1 MLTRVKLMSIVCCML
16 CWLISWSQP
25 RDYHLQLFDHKSG
38 IQAGTITALTTDQ
51 QGFLW
56 ILYPRQVQCFN
67 GKKLESF
74 KLPVSSNRLFCD
86 AQNRIWVSS
95 NHHLFLYSTQQ
106 RRFIETGIEGIDS
119 TDYLGD
125 LFQLHNQTASLLT
138 SKGLFQYDEATKKF
152 KASPVRLPIA
162 GPISVRVFASKD
174 GVIYFRKANTL
185 FRYQFSNGRV
195 DSLPDRNA
203 MRIFA
208 LTPDSLLVTTWDNT
222 SYWYHFPTAAVNQ
235 IFLPSGLSSLE
246 SGSFGVRAVGFI
258 RPGTYLFA
266 SREGIFEYNLAAR
279 KLSRPRF
286 FLNGRKI
293 GTNDFANY
301 LHIDAHRFVW
311 LANIDGIGRFSA
323 DRQTIGLIRLR
334 KLDDEKPVGIDN
346 IRKIT
351 EDREGNL
358 WIATGHGLACRNKA
372 SAEWMYFP
380 PDLKATN
387 KLNYP
392 SIRGL
397 VYDGKKLIIA
407 PTDRGIWLMNPTTF
421 QYERPF
427 YANDSVRVLSEQDF
441 YDDLY
446 TLQDGNHL
454 LAGRDGLYLLNGKS
468 YLLSKLDIPPS
479 RENSNYIVQ
488 SPNGIIWIT
497 TQKGLHCL
505 DSNLNYIG
513 EIALPFQDKFI
524 SCTYA
529 LKDNSLL
536 FGCSAGLY
544 TVKLEKGQAVIQ
556 PFSSLFQDI
565 IVTTLYQ
572 DSIGAI
578 WASSEKGIYR
588 YDPANSSLNL
598 FDQSDNVQGFGFNG
612 NSWWRSRDGT
622 LYLGGTNG
630 MNYFHPEKFDISGEE
645 LSVYL
650 RQVRFGSTDSLFH
663 DFNKSL
669 QLQYKDRDLEIE
681 WSAPYYNSPL
691 NVYYRYRLT
700 TEEPWKEIGNSNL
713 VRISSLS
720 PGHYQF
726 ELEASLNKVNWIK
739 AQQVFSFSIHEP
751 FWLSIWFITSVLAVA
766 VFLVWLLLHN
776 RNKKLEA
783 KQEELEAQ
791 QAIHFFATS
800 MNEYAAVD
808 PMLWD
813 VARNCIGQLK
823 FEDCVI
829 YLLDEERNVLIQK
842 AAYGPKSGLG
852 NQILSPIEIPVGS
865 GITGAVAAS
874 GLAEIISDTSKDNR
888 YIPDDKHRLSELTVP
903 IIADGKV
910 LGVIDSEH
918 SKKGFFTQKHLSI
931 LTTIAS
937 LCANKIIKAR
947 AEQERQLAEK
957 TLMDTRKKMAD
968 IEMQALRAQMNPHFI
983 FNCLN
988 SINRYI
994 VKSDQV
1000 TASLYLTR
1008 FAKLIRLILDNS
1020 NNRSI
1025 TLSNELEALQLYL
1038 EMESIR
1044 FEKQFNYQ
1052 ICLAEGLQPDTI
1064 YVPPLIIQ
1072 PYVENAIWHGLL
1084 HLDKPGELK
1093 IELRLTGSNLLEC
1106 CIEDNGI
1113 GREKAAVLKSKSAA
1127 TKKSLGMRLTEDRL
1141 ALLNKEEGVQASVE
1155 VKDLLEDGR
1164 SLGTQV
1170 ILKIPIDD

>member
-1 MLTRVKLMSIVCCML
+1 MLTRANSIVVLLFVL
-16 CWLISWSQP
+16 CWFKSWCQH

-38 IQAGTITALTTDQ
+38 IQTGTITALVTDQ

-56 ILYPRQVQCFN
+56 ILYPRQVHCFN

-86 AQNRIWVSS
+86 AENRIWVSS
-95 NHHLFLYSTQQ
+95 NHQVFRYSAQE
-106 RRFIETGIEGIDS
+106 RRFIETGIAGIDS
-119 TDYLGD
+119 LDYLGD
-125 LFQLHNQTASLLT
+125 LFQPQNQPTQLLT
-138 SKGLFQYDEATKKF
+138 SKGLFNYEAASDTF
-152 KASPVRLPIA
+152 KPSQVQLPVA
-162 GPISVRVFASKD
+162 APISVRVFAYKD
-174 GVIYFRKANTL
+174 GVLFFRRNNTL
-185 FRYQFSNGRV
+185 FRYQFNNGQL

-203 MRIFA
+203 MKLFA
-208 LTPDSLLVTTWDNT
+208 LSTDSLLVTTWDNT
-222 SYWYHFPTAAVNQ
+222 SYWYEFGTGSAKQV
-235 IFLPSGLSSLE
+235 FLPGGLTNLE
-246 SGSFGVRAVGFI
+246 TGSFGVRAVLQI
-258 RPGTYLFA
+258 RSGIYLLA
-266 SREGIFEYNLAAR
+266 SREGIFEYDVRTKQLN
-279 KLSRPRF
+279 RPTF

-301 LHIDAHRFVW
+301 MHMDASGFVW
-311 LANIDGIGRFSA
+311 LASIDGIGRFSP
-323 DRQTIGLIRLR
+323 DRPAIGLIRLR
-334 KLDDEKPVGIDN
+334 QMDDVKPVGIDN

-351 EDREGNL
+351 EDNEGNL
-358 WIATGHGLACRNKA
+358 WLGTGHGLAMKKNGR
-372 SAEWMYFP
+372 SDWRYFP
-380 PDLKATN
+380 PDLKARN

-407 PTDRGIWLMNPTTF
+407 PTDRGIWLMNPTTY
-421 QYERPF
+421 QYERPA
-427 YANDSVRVLSEQDF
+427 YANDSIRELSEQDF

-446 TLQDGNHL
+446 TLRNGNHL
-454 LAGRDGLYLLNGKS
+454 LAGRDALYLLTAKN
-468 YLLSKLDIPPS
+468 YLLSKLDVPPS

-488 SPNGIIWIT
+488 SPNGLVWIT

-505 DSNLNYIG
+505 DSNLNYIQ
-513 EIALPFQDKFI
+513 EIALPFNDKFI

-536 FGCSAGLY
+536 FGCSAGLF
-544 TVKLEKGQAVIQ
+544 TVRFEYGKISIK
-556 PFSSLFQDI
+556 PFSDLFKDI
-565 IVTTLYQ
+565 MVTTLYQ
-572 DSIGAI
+572 DSLGAV
-578 WASSEKGIYR
+578 WASSEHGIYR
-588 YDPANSSLNL
+588 FDPESSSLNL

-622 LYLGGTNG
+622 LYLGGMNG
-630 MNYFHPEKFDISGEE
+630 LNYLYPEKFDVCGEQ

-650 RQVRFGSTDSLFH
+650 RQVLFGRSDSLFY
-663 DFNKSL
+663 DFSKALRLS
-669 QLQYKDRDLEIE
+669 YKDRDLEVE
-681 WSAPYYNSPL
+681 WSAPYYNNPL
-691 NVYYRYRLT
+691 NVYYRYRIKT
-700 TEEPWKEIGNSNL
+700 NESWKEVGNSNL

-726 ELEASLNKVNWIK
+726 ELEASLNKVNWIR
-739 AQQVFSFSIHEP
+739 ARQVFSFSIHEP
-751 FWLSIWFITSVLAVA
+751 FWLSAWFIASMIILLVSI
-766 VFLVWLLLHN
+766 VWLLLRN

-783 KQEELEAQ
+783 KQEELESQ

-800 MNEYAAVD
+800 MNEYSDVD
-808 PMLWD
+808 KILWD

-829 YLLDEERNVLIQK
+829 YLLQGDKKVLLQK
-842 AAYGPKSGLG
+842 AAFGPKGGLG
-852 NQILSPIEIPVGS
+852 NQIVNPIEIPVGI

-874 GLAEIISDTSKDNR
+874 GVAEIITDTTKDKR
-888 YIPDDKHRLSELTVP
+888 YIPDDKRRFSEITVP
-903 IIADGKV
+903 IIADGTV
-910 LGVIDSEH
+910 LGVIDCEH

-947 AEQERQLAEK
+947 AEQERQQAEK

-994 VKSDQV
+994 VKSDQA

-1020 NNRSI
+1020 NNKSV

-1044 FEKQFNYQ
+1044 FEKQFCYHIQ
-1052 ICLAEGLQPDTI
+1052 LADGLQPDTI

-1084 HLDKPGELK
+1084 HLDKPGELNIAIRK
-1093 IELRLTGSNLLEC
+1093 AAPNVLEC
-1106 CIEDNGI
+1106 CIRDNGI
-1113 GREKAAVLKSKSAA
+1113 GREKAAALKSKSAA

-1141 ALLNKEEGVQASVE
+1141 ALLNRGDGVHASVE
-1155 VKDLLEDGR
+1155 VQDLIEDGR
-1164 SLGTQV
+1164 SVGTRV
-1170 ILKIPIDD
+1170 ILKIPVDD